1 MKPIVAALLA
11 AAVALPTA
19 AGAATIYDP
28 AENEFIAAPAPANPA
43 NVSAAA
49 ASAERLTEQARVWD
63 PVESTFVVY
72 DRAPD
77 QGLTSAVSTNDAAVP
92 GVRIW
97 DPVESTFTTVPAR

>member
-1 MKPIVAALLA
+1 
-11 AAVALPTA
+11 
-19 AGAATIYDP
+19 
-28 AENEFIAAPAPANPA
+28 
-43 NVSAAA
+43 
-49 ASAERLTEQARVWD
+49 
-63 PVESTFVVY
+63 VESTFVVY